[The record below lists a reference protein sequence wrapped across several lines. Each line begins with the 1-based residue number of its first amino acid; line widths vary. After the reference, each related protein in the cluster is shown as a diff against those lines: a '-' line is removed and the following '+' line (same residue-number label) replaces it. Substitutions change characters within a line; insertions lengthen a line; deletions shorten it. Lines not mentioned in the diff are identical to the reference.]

1 MEPTKLTLLISLCCN
16 IASTVSFPPFT
27 ILSTPGG
34 IPASRTSSHSSLLE
48 LGSLSDGLSIK
59 QFPQAIA
66 TGNIH
71 IGTIIGKLKGV
82 MPAHTPIG

>member
-1 MEPTKLTLLISLCCN
+1 MSLCCK
-16 IASTVSFPPFT
+16 IASTVSFPPLT

-34 IPASRTSSHSSLLE
+34 MPASRTISDSNLVE

-59 QFPQAIA
+59 QFPHAMA

-82 MPAHTPIG
+82 IPAHIPIG